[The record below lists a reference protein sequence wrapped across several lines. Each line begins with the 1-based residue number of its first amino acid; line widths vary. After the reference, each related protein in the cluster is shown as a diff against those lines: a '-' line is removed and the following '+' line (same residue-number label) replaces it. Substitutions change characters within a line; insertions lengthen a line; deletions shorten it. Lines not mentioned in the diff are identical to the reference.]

1 MSSSSSMPPPSAL
14 LGRLAAFLP
23 AMKAANA
30 ELEAQ
35 HANDPA
41 SVSIEHLEDPH
52 AQHIEMDLM
61 CGLFE
66 MQQQDQQ
73 LPDGLSTLKVPS
85 AGTATVAMAAAR
97 KAGKTLVSE
106 IDSSSCSAATDGA
119 HRSTA
124 CSKSAFDRWSATR
137 RLLAAGTETEQD
149 ECIFI

>member
-1 MSSSSSMPPPSAL
+1 MPPPSAL

-106 IDSSSCSAATDGA
+106 IDSSSCSA
-119 HRSTA
+119 
-124 CSKSAFDRWSATR
+124 SAKSATR

-149 ECIFI
+149 ERVSHRAQKPRTAR

>member
-1 MSSSSSMPPPSAL
+1 MPPPSAL

-23 AMKAANA
+23 AMKTANA

-73 LPDGLSTLKVPS
+73 QPDGLSTLKVPS

-106 IDSSSCSAATDGA
+106 IDSSSCSAAATEGA
-119 HRSTA
+119 VDSAHK
-124 CSKSAFDRWSATR
+124 SKSATR

-149 ECIFI
+149 ERVSHRAQKPRTAR

>member
-1 MSSSSSMPPPSAL
+1 MPPPSAL

-119 HRSTA
+119 VD
-124 CSKSAFDRWSATR
+124 SAQALCHKSATR

-149 ECIFI
+149 ERVSHRAQKPRTAR